1 MELLVKTAFDVR
13 SCFETSLPAAFPL
26 YIATKMLQEWKG
38 FQAHL
43 NQIQDQSWPDILDF
57 TLLRFM
63 WFNKNTGQLSQLHS
77 RVHVTV
83 NVSTHCTCP
92 PSFFHFSIS
101 TNNSHCSPVETA
113 LLDSCGWNCSF
124 FSFVMVWNV
133 VHAYPLD
140 TGDTYYLLLSLL
152 TAVSTLQKQ
161 LSQWRSQRRHKHL
174 LSFGTR
180 SLCLWL
186 LLCTH

>member
-1 MELLVKTAFDVR
+1 MWG
-13 SCFETSLPAAFPL
+13 SCFETSLPAAFSL

-57 TLLRFM
+57 TLLPFM

-83 NVSTHCTCP
+83 NVSTHCTFP

-101 TNNSHCSPVETA
+101 TNNSHYSPVKPQFSIPATETA
-113 LLDSCGWNCSF
+113 LFFLSSWFELCSCLPTR
-124 FSFVMVWNV
+124 
-133 VHAYPLD
+133 H
-140 TGDTYYLLLSLL
+140 GDTYYLLLSLL
-152 TAVSTLQKQ
+152 TTVPTLQKQ

-174 LSFGTR
+174 LAFGTC

-186 LLCTH
+186 VFCTH